1 MKSNKGITI
10 ISLIV
15 YVIALSALIGTISM
29 LQSYFYKNVDI
40 INDSDR
46 ATEQDARISA
56 YITDDV
62 NSGKINKSKVAV
74 ENNRITIGFKD
85 ESIHQYVYENNNVY
99 YIGLDSDG
107 VIEKKITI
115 CRGVDN
121 CNFSYANNELKIN
134 MRINTHIT
142 NKIFQIK

>member
-99 YIGLDSDG
+99 YITN
-107 VIEKKITI
+107 IHF
-115 CRGVDN
+115 CH
-121 CNFSYANNELKIN
+121 LKIMLLFISIYIIVLAPSVLILSAHAN
-134 MRINTHIT
+134 
-142 NKIFQIK
+142 